1 MTLPERCIDADNL
14 SDAGHVSERKIIVC
28 LADCIKRRGVQIP
41 VCEGEENENCIS
53 SDEDVICYSE
63 QL

>member
-1 MTLPERCIDADNL
+1 MSIKTL
-14 SDAGHVSERKIIVC
+14 
-28 LADCIKRRGVQIP
+28 IKNMINVNEAAHKAKEKVRVQIGI
-41 VCEGEENENCIS
+41 CEGEENENCIS